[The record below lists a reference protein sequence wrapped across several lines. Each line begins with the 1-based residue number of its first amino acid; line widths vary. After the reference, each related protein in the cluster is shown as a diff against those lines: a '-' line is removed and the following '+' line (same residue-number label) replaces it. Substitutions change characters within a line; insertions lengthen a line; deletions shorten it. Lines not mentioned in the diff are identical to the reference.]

1 MDESRRELPSLEI
14 PVSRREWIARVVSAG
29 LASSTVRAAEAGP
42 LGERDI
48 EIVLRG
54 AELVVRVRVG
64 LREVLTTLDAG
75 SDHFT
80 RAQLEPL
87 VVAYAALL
95 PASLRLKLD
104 GVGREL
110 VAVDSTLEAKGDRPV
125 KQAADVDAVHAYV
138 ELRAP
143 LSGEPKVIELVL
155 PPGDPAARN
164 VVTLRRDGDTQPL
177 AAEVASPGATVK
189 LALAPTNV
197 LANPTDD
204 PRGAT
209 PVVGDRERPIPTFY
223 AIPLALLSM
232 LGVFWWLWS
241 RRPIKPPGA

>member
-1 MDESRRELPSLEI
+1 LETR
-14 PVSRREWIARVVSAG
+14 VSRRQWIARFVSAG
-29 LASSTVRAAEAGP
+29 LALSTVPAAEAGP
-42 LGERDI
+42 VGERDI
-48 EIVLRG
+48 ELVLRG

-64 LREVLTTLDAG
+64 LREVLATKNVVATADPS

-80 RAQLEPL
+80 RAELDPF

-95 PASLRLKLD
+95 PGSLRLKLD
-104 GVGREL
+104 GVGKEL
-110 VAVDSTLEAKGDRPV
+110 VAVDSALEAKGDRPV
-125 KQAADVDAVHAYV
+125 KRAADVDAVHAYV

-143 LSGEPKVIELVL
+143 LSGDPKIIELVL

-241 RRPIKPPGA
+241 RRPIKPPRA